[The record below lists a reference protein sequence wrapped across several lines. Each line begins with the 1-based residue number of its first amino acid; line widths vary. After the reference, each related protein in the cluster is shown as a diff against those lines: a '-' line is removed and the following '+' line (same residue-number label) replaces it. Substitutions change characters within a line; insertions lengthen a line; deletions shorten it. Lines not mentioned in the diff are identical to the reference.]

1 MEYFMYCFNLILKN
15 VLCINYEKLGKKKNR
30 HLCVSKS
37 VLAVVDVQ
45 GGQQLLRC
53 FPAVHKLVIWDGVW
67 VQDAVAD

>member
-1 MEYFMYCFNLILKN
+1 M
-15 VLCINYEKLGKKKNR
+15 
-30 HLCVSKS
+30 SKS

-53 FPAVHKLVIWDGVW
+53 FPAVHKLVLWDGVW

>member
-1 MEYFMYCFNLILKN
+1 M
-15 VLCINYEKLGKKKNR
+15 
-30 HLCVSKS
+30 SKS

-45 GGQQLLRC
+45 GGQQLLSC